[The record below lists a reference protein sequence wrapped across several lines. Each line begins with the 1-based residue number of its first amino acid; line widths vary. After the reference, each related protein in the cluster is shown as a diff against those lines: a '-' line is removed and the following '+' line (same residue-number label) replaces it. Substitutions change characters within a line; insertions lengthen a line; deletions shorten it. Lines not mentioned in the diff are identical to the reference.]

1 MTILELK
8 DVKVHGQ
15 MLSVNPL
22 APLTTLQ
29 ACFHEKHFY
38 ETQQYG

>member
-1 MTILELK
+1 MKGNNNELNVYRK
-8 DVKVHGQ
+8 
-15 MLSVNPL
+15 SINPL

-38 ETQQYG
+38 ETQLYG